1 MEDEK
6 VKNKT
11 NTKEPNLEKPKKEI
25 EQVKQKNEKEEKE
38 GDYFKD
44 STKKGIYIGYE
55 IRVMTYIVLILLC
68 LISTVF
74 VLNKAFSSKSPEYVT
89 YQENSNVDYKV
100 FLKKNEF
107 YETEYL
113 GKDMIYVA
121 SLINKIDVDFN
132 YIFGIDKPSDIV
144 FDYNIIGKLVIT
156 DNEGKNTFFEKEY
169 TLLKTV
175 SEDINVQTNH
185 KINKKVSVNYGYYN
199 NLANKFR
206 ANYGVDTN
214 SNLIVTLNV
223 RERGKKHNIKN
234 NNNMSLTIPLSEKAI
249 NIKMDY
255 KEINSKSQIA
265 VDKDFSINSYMYL
278 AIGVLIIAI
287 TIILLILLTQL
298 ILRGKPKKSVYDKHI
313 KRILN
318 EYDRLIVETKT
329 APDLN
334 NEKITHVDT
343 FDELLD
349 VRDNLNLPI
358 KYYEIHKHQ
367 KCNFY
372 INHNDEIYLLTI
384 KAVDLEESKK

>member
-1 MEDEK
+1 MKEEK
-6 VKNKT
+6 VKKKADTEEEFEKNKEE
-11 NTKEPNLEKPKKEI
+11 NEPI
-25 EQVKQKNEKEEKE
+25 KQKNEKEEEK
-38 GDYFKD
+38 GDYFKK

-55 IRVMTYIVLILLC
+55 IRVMTYIILILLC
-68 LISTVF
+68 LIAIVF
-74 VLNKAFSSKSPEYVT
+74 VFNKAFSSKNPEYVT

-132 YIFGIDKPSDIV
+132 YIFGIDKPSDII

-169 TLLKTV
+169 TLLKTIN
-175 SEDINVQTNH
+175 EDINVQKNH
-185 KINKKVSVNYGYYN
+185 RINKKVSINYGYYN

-214 SNLIVTLNV
+214 SNLIVTLNI

-234 NNNMSLTIPLSEKAI
+234 SNNMSLTIPLSEKAI

-298 ILRGKPKKSVYDKHI
+298 ILKGKPKKSVYDKYI
-313 KRILN
+313 KKILN

-334 NEKITHVDT
+334 NEKITNVDS

-349 VRDNLNLPI
+349 VRDNISLPI
-358 KYYEIHKHQ
+358 KFYEVHKHQ

-372 INHNDEIYLLTI
+372 INHNEEMYLLTI
-384 KAVDLEESKK
+384 KAVDLEKSEK